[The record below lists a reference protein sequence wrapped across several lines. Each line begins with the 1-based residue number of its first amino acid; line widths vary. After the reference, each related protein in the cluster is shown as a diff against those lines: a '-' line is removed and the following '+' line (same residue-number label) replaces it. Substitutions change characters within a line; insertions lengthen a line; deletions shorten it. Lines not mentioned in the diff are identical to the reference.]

1 METSHVVIAVLVVV
15 IAYLLLNK
23 QENIGV
29 ICGKKGCADTKCIG
43 AWGSG
48 HRQCHCAKCRE

>member
-29 ICGKKGCADTKCIG
+29 NCGTKGCAKTKCTG
-43 AWGSG
+43 ASGSP